1 MTIDMNADIKSTFIQ
16 SSVYIEVIALLEML
30 LKQNINFKSK
40 DQQNNLILIEEI
52 SSLKKILLI
61 HEVNYQ
67 KI

>member
-40 DQQNNLILIEEI
+40 DHQNNLILIEEI